1 MQTFIKKQLRQ
12 WIHQAPSALH
22 KRGKDALIYR
32 PRYIDGPQYIQLGEN
47 SIVRSHAWLSALDH
61 YGTQRY
67 SPTIRIGK
75 NVNIGR
81 YVCLTSILE
90 VVIEDGC
97 LLSEYVY
104 ISDLA
109 HGFDP
114 AQGRPMQQDLTT
126 KGPVTIGENSFLGYR
141 ASVLSGVQ
149 LGKHCVVGAHSVVTR
164 SFPDYSMVAGVPAR
178 LIKTY
183 VPTRG
188 EWVPVSGT

>member
-1 MQTFIKKQLRQ
+1 MQTFIKKRLRQ
-12 WIHQAPSALH
+12 WIHQAPSALSE
-22 KRGKDALIYR
+22 RGQDALIYR
-32 PRYIDGPQYIQLGEN
+32 PRYIDGPQYIQMGEN
-47 SIVRSHAWLSALDH
+47 SLIRSHGWISALDH

-67 SPTIRIGK
+67 TPTIRIGK

-81 YVCLTSILE
+81 YVCLTSIVE
-90 VVIEDGC
+90 IVIEDGC

-109 HGFDP
+109 HGLDP
-114 AQGRPMQQDLTT
+114 AQGRPIQQNLTT
-126 KGPVTIGENSFLGYR
+126 KGPVLIGQNSFLGYR

-188 EWVPVSGT
+188 EWVPVSTP